1 MIWNTKEGWR
11 FFFPGHVM
19 KERES
24 PKTELCSRQG
34 RNLKGGFC
42 CRIPGLAASAW
53 SAWSRYRWPEAARE
67 SPRDVKTSM
76 NSTKMAHIIA
86 IETQSS
92 SFHCLACLLMGF
104 VLPIFS
110 FQQLLFLCLSVSPL
124 SSLPSSLKKVST
136 LLLWTLFFGLAKA
149 PTENVTPKPWA
160 RNLPSAFWRRWKCL
174 HLHFSRGNLHEL
186 LTCMSSSEKKHPWHV
201 YETRN
206 TDGSARSANTQKKT

>member
-1 MIWNTKEGWR
+1 MKWNKDFIQWSETQKRGEG

-24 PKTELCSRQG
+24 PKTELRSRQG

-42 CRIPGLAASAW
+42 CCIPGLAASAW

-110 FQQLLFLCLSVSPL
+110 FQQLLSLCLSVSPP
-124 SSLPSSLKKVST
+124 SYLPSSQKRSAPFCCGPYFLDQQKLQLK
-136 LLLWTLFFGLAKA
+136 
-149 PTENVTPKPWA
+149 NVTPKPWA

-174 HLHFSRGNLHEL
+174 HLHFSRGNLHEI
-186 LTCMSSSEKKHPWHV
+186 LTCISS
-201 YETRN
+201 
-206 TDGSARSANTQKKT
+206 